1 MQSEYL
7 TMNKIL
13 NTIINSVKI
22 KSSWNCIKLLKAR
35 EKLLLKRRFVAA
47 KLADNA
53 KKKAYVKRSF
63 PSKKKGSVTNDW
75 HNKKNMTLQKHI

>member
-1 MQSEYL
+1 MY
-7 TMNKIL
+7 KIV

-35 EKLLLKRRFVAA
+35 EKLLLKRKFVAA

-53 KKKAYVKRSF
+53 KKRAYVKRSF
-63 PSKKKGSVTNDW
+63 PSKIKGSVTNDW
-75 HNKKNMTLQKHI
+75 HNKKNVTLQKLI

>member
-1 MQSEYL
+1 MY
-7 TMNKIL
+7 KIV

-35 EKLLLKRRFVAA
+35 EKLLLKRKFVAA

-53 KKKAYVKRSF
+53 KKRAYVKRSL
-63 PSKKKGSVTNDW
+63 PSKIKGSVTNDW
-75 HNKKNMTLQKHI
+75 HNKKNVTLQKLI